1 MVISTYNHLRS
12 GRSTSCGC
20 VALQKISKLNKE
32 RFPLIPIGTMLGRW
46 EVIKNNLSKTYN
58 SQTQRACLVRCSCV
72 DRTEAIRTYG
82 ELRCGRSPSCGC
94 KSKERSIET
103 VWNDLFSKLKARGWD
118 FHLTL
123 PELKAIAK
131 LPCAYCGKEP
141 SNIYRVKYKIDGKY
155 QRIDDPSLTIRYSGL
170 DRIDSSLGYTYGNV
184 VPCCGECNGMKS
196 NHSLDQFFVLLERIR
211 AHNPTVAGVRELAAS
226 LSVDS
231 SDSDS

>member
-1 MVISTYNHLRS
+1 M
-12 GRSTSCGC
+12 
-20 VALQKISKLNKE
+20 
-32 RFPLIPIGTMLGRW
+32 
-46 EVIKNNLSKTYN
+46 
-58 SQTQRACLVRCSCV
+58 
-72 DRTEAIRTYG
+72 
-82 ELRCGRSPSCGC
+82 
-94 KSKERSIET
+94 
-103 VWNDLFSKLKARGWD
+103 
-118 FHLTL
+118 
-123 PELKAIAK
+123 
-131 LPCAYCGKEP
+131 
-141 SNIYRVKYKIDGKY
+141 KYKIDGKY